1 MITSSANSQI
11 MVSNQF
17 IYDICDDNND
27 GFTLFELHSKDSE
40 ILGNLSSN
48 LYTINYYLTSQDAYS
63 QINSLNN
70 QYQNTISFQQD
81 IFIRV
86 QENLNINN
94 FQISVLRLKVNYLP
108 TISEMI
114 NPFLAIYENPFDG
127 FGIFDLSIQNNL
139 IIGIQPQISITY
151 FLTQN
156 DAQNET
162 NSIINPTQYF
172 GSNNQTIWIFLNNT
186 ITGCQSIS
194 NFQLKVFDSNSV
206 INFPDA
212 IFRDKLLS
220 SNANNYIAIDSSN
233 ESVKIDVNNDGAL
246 QFEEVSE
253 ITKINV
259 SNNNSIFKITSV
271 EGIQFFTN
279 LFSLDCSNNLLNNL
293 NENYLTNLTELDCS
307 SNPLNNLNLPLLN
320 NLKILKY
327 ENCNLPN
334 LDFSNSLNLREL
346 YCMGNSIQSIN
357 LNFVQNLNALRC
369 SSNQI
374 QNLNLSILQ
383 NLNYLDCSYNQ
394 IQNLDLSNNLNLNSI
409 FCLNNQL
416 TNLNLESQS
425 SLEYLYCDFNNLT
438 SLNLSNLTQLKNFSC
453 IFNQINSLVLGNFT
467 NIINF
472 NCRNNLLT
480 TLDASMINTESNYI
494 FDCSSNINLL
504 QAFIKNSS
512 NSGYFLFSGCSSLE
526 YVCCET
532 NSVSYYQDIMVT
544 SFNLFN
550 VVVNSYCSFTP
561 GGNYNT
567 ITGTTKFDANN
578 NGCDTNDLPQKNLRV
593 NINDGTTTGA
603 SFTNATGNYKFYTQ
617 AGSFNITPSIENPT
631 WFNFSP
637 ISATIPFANNNN
649 NVATQ
654 DFCIAA
660 NGIHNDLEIVIAPIT
675 PARPGFDATYLATYK
690 NKGNQTVS
698 GNLNFNYDDSILDF
712 VYSTFATT
720 TQSLGILN
728 YNFTNLLPFESRSFH
743 ISLNV
748 NSPTETPAVNIGDI
762 LNFSATINTTLLDEI
777 PSDNLF
783 TYNQTVVGSFDP
795 NNIICM
801 EGESVAASEIG
812 NYLHYVINFEN
823 TGTFQAENIVVKTTI
838 DPNQF
843 DINSLQLLS
852 ASNQVDAR
860 ITGNVVEFIFEQ
872 IMLDTGGH
880 GNVLLKVKSKNNL
893 QQGDIVSKRAD
904 IFFDYNAPIDT
915 GIANTTFQ
923 SLNNSSFIIDNS
935 ISVYPNPANSIVN
948 IIANSNLKSIQLYDV
963 QGRILQTKI
972 VNQTTEN
979 LDISNQSKGIY
990 FLKITSDD
998 GVKVEQIVKE

>member
-1 MITSSANSQI
+1 M
-11 MVSNQF
+11 
-17 IYDICDDNND
+17 
-27 GFTLFELHSKDSE
+27 
-40 ILGNLSSN
+40 
-48 LYTINYYLTSQDAYS
+48 
-63 QINSLNN
+63 
-70 QYQNTISFQQD
+70 
-81 IFIRV
+81 
-86 QENLNINN
+86 
-94 FQISVLRLKVNYLP
+94 
-108 TISEMI
+108 
-114 NPFLAIYENPFDG
+114 
-127 FGIFDLSIQNNL
+127 
-139 IIGIQPQISITY
+139 
-151 FLTQN
+151 
-156 DAQNET
+156 
-162 NSIINPTQYF
+162 
-172 GSNNQTIWIFLNNT
+172 
-186 ITGCQSIS
+186 
-194 NFQLKVFDSNSV
+194 
-206 INFPDA
+206 
-212 IFRDKLLS
+212 
-220 SNANNYIAIDSSN
+220 
-233 ESVKIDVNNDGAL
+233 
-246 QFEEVSE
+246 
-253 ITKINV
+253 
-259 SNNNSIFKITSV
+259 
-271 EGIQFFTN
+271 
-279 LFSLDCSNNLLNNL
+279 
-293 NENYLTNLTELDCS
+293 
-307 SNPLNNLNLPLLN
+307 
-320 NLKILKY
+320 
-327 ENCNLPN
+327 
-334 LDFSNSLNLREL
+334 
-346 YCMGNSIQSIN
+346 
-357 LNFVQNLNALRC
+357 
-369 SSNQI
+369 
-374 QNLNLSILQ
+374 
-383 NLNYLDCSYNQ
+383 
-394 IQNLDLSNNLNLNSI
+394 
-409 FCLNNQL
+409 
-416 TNLNLESQS
+416 
-425 SLEYLYCDFNNLT
+425 
-438 SLNLSNLTQLKNFSC
+438 
-453 IFNQINSLVLGNFT
+453 LGNFT

-654 DFCIAA
+654 DFCIVS

-860 ITGNVVEFIFEQ
+860 ITGNVVEFIFNQ

-923 SLNNSSFIIDNS
+923 SLNNSSFEKDNS
-935 ISVYPNPANSIVN
+935 ISIYPNPANSIVN
-948 IIANSNLKSIQLYDV
+948 IKAKSTLKSIELYDV
-963 QGRILQTKI
+963 QGRILQTKL
-972 VNQTTEN
+972 VNKTNEII
-979 LDISNQSKGIY
+979 DISTHSKGIY

>member
-1 MITSSANSQI
+1 MSSGLCA
-11 MVSNQF
+11 
-17 IYDICDDNND
+17 
-27 GFTLFELHSKDSE
+27 FTR
-40 ILGNLSSN
+40 
-48 LYTINYYLTSQDAYS
+48 A
-63 QINSLNN
+63 
-70 QYQNTISFQQD
+70 TISFAD
-81 IFIRV
+81 
-86 QENLNINN
+86 
-94 FQISVLRLKVNYLP
+94 
-108 TISEMI
+108 
-114 NPFLAIYENPFDG
+114 
-127 FGIFDLSIQNNL
+127 
-139 IIGIQPQISITY
+139 
-151 FLTQN
+151 
-156 DAQNET
+156 
-162 NSIINPTQYF
+162 
-172 GSNNQTIWIFLNNT
+172 
-186 ITGCQSIS
+186 
-194 NFQLKVFDSNSV
+194 
-206 INFPDA
+206 
-212 IFRDKLLS
+212 
-220 SNANNYIAIDSSN
+220 
-233 ESVKIDVNNDGAL
+233 
-246 QFEEVSE
+246 
-253 ITKINV
+253 
-259 SNNNSIFKITSV
+259 
-271 EGIQFFTN
+271 
-279 LFSLDCSNNLLNNL
+279 
-293 NENYLTNLTELDCS
+293 
-307 SNPLNNLNLPLLN
+307 
-320 NLKILKY
+320 
-327 ENCNLPN
+327 
-334 LDFSNSLNLREL
+334 
-346 YCMGNSIQSIN
+346 
-357 LNFVQNLNALRC
+357 
-369 SSNQI
+369 
-374 QNLNLSILQ
+374 
-383 NLNYLDCSYNQ
+383 
-394 IQNLDLSNNLNLNSI
+394 
-409 FCLNNQL
+409 
-416 TNLNLESQS
+416 
-425 SLEYLYCDFNNLT
+425 
-438 SLNLSNLTQLKNFSC
+438 
-453 IFNQINSLVLGNFT
+453 
-467 NIINF
+467 
-472 NCRNNLLT
+472 
-480 TLDASMINTESNYI
+480 
-494 FDCSSNINLL
+494 
-504 QAFIKNSS
+504 
-512 NSGYFLFSGCSSLE
+512 
-526 YVCCET
+526 
-532 NSVSYYQDIMVT
+532 
-544 SFNLFN
+544 
-550 VVVNSYCSFTP
+550 
-561 GGNYNT
+561 
-567 ITGTTKFDANN
+567 
-578 NGCDTNDLPQKNLRV
+578 
-593 NINDGTTTGA
+593 
-603 SFTNATGNYKFYTQ
+603 
-617 AGSFNITPSIENPT
+617 
-631 WFNFSP
+631 
-637 ISATIPFANNNN
+637 NNNN
-649 NVATQ
+649 TATQ
-654 DFCIAA
+654 NFCITA
-660 NGIHNDLEIVIAPIT
+660 NGVHPDLEIVIAPIT

-728 YNFTNLLPFESRSFH
+728 YNFTNLQPFESRS
-743 ISLNV
+743 IYITLNV